1 MSNRPVFDRVPPQNI
16 EAERAVLGACLLNPD
31 VIASAVEILGDKP
44 SAVFY
49 VESNQYVYRAILSLT
64 KKGIPVDSV
73 SLMEQ
78 MNADRTLE
86 RAGGV
91 LNLAGLSNAVPTSA
105 NVEHYAKIVKD
116 SATFRRMIAVCTRI
130 QSACYNPQEPVED
143 VLGTAQALFEGL
155 EKNTAT
161 SSACHVADVVERVL
175 EETDRSL
182 KGETSPGIKTGIKF
196 LDALTNGLQYNEL
209 SFILGRPKSGK
220 TAFALNI
227 AYHAASHGVPV
238 YIQSIEMPMVGLVK
252 RLLTIESS
260 VDFGK
265 ISRQF
270 DVEAEL
276 ERLKCGAIKVAG
288 LPIIIDE
295 NPAVYGPD
303 IRNGIRRFTNKYG
316 PGLVIVDYLQK
327 VALPKRADRR
337 IETEDVTWLMAQA
350 AKQTG
355 CHVCMPSQLSRAAE
369 TMATG
374 YQMGGAGKESGSIEQ
389 DAHLIMVLS
398 KPKAKELDSLAST
411 HGGQRNSYDSCF
423 NLTVSHHR
431 NGPTGDSYVRYI
443 GQRQRFFDLDTNV
456 SEPPPSDPNEQFEE
470 HEFVF

>member
-1 MSNRPVFDRVPPQNI
+1 VSNRPVFDRVPPQNI

-49 VESNQYVYRAILSLT
+49 VEAHQFLYARSLSLT
-64 KKGIPVDSV
+64 KKGIPVDTV

-78 MNADRTLE
+78 MNSARTLE

-91 LNLAGLSNAVPTSA
+91 STSRGDEQRGPDLGQRRA
-105 NVEHYAKIVKD
+105 LREDRPKD
-116 SATFRRMIAVCTRI
+116 SATFRRMIAACTRI

-337 IETEDVTWLMAQA
+337 IETEDVTWLMAQT

-456 SEPPPSDPNEQFEE
+456 SEPPPSDPNEDLEDMPF
-470 HEFVF
+470 